1 MPMVRKFF
9 ILLFFLLLLTGCNG
23 ESSSGNEAEYDSTK
37 KMVVDILQ
45 TEDGKQ
51 AIRDIFTDEEMQQEL
66 VLDAEVVKDSI
77 NDALTSEKGMDM
89 WKELFDD
96 PKFVES
102 YTTSMEG
109 AQMDLMKKLMNDS
122 AFQEKVL
129 ELLKDPQMDDQYL
142 TVIKSQEFR
151 SHLEDTIKET
161 LESPTYQAKIQDILL
176 KAAEEKSS
184 GGEDGQSE
192 GGKDEKG
199 EGESSEG
206 NGEE

>member
-1 MPMVRKFF
+1 
-9 ILLFFLLLLTGCNG
+9 
-23 ESSSGNEAEYDSTK
+23 
-37 KMVVDILQ
+37 
-45 TEDGKQ
+45 
-51 AIRDIFTDEEMQQEL
+51 

-102 YTTSMEG
+102 YTTSMED
-109 AQMDLMKKLMNDS
+109 AQMDLMKKLMSDS

-192 GGKDEKG
+192 G
-199 EGESSEG
+199 ESSEG